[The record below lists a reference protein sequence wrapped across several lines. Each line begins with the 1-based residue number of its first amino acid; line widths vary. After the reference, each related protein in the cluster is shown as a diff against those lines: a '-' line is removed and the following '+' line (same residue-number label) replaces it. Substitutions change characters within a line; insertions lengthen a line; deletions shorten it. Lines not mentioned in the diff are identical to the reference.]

1 MAVFVEVRVGC
12 SVSVKVV
19 LVDDEDLVRS
29 GIRMILEAD
38 PEIEVVAEAANGAPV
53 VELVSRFAPHVV
65 LTDIQMPGVGGL
77 EVTKRLAA
85 LPDPPAVGVLTT
97 FDVDE
102 YVHEALQN
110 GAAGF
115 LLKDTRPRDLVAA
128 VHTLAGGEA
137 MLSPR
142 ITRKLLTTFSSGGGA
157 AQSAKSKMDQLTA
170 REREVAVA
178 VAQGSSNAEI
188 AADLYMSQSTVKV
201 HIGRIMQKLDAVNR
215 TQVAIVTHDA
225 GLA

>member
-1 MAVFVEVRVGC
+1 MT
-12 SVSVKVV
+12 VKVA
-19 LVDDEDLVRS
+19 LLDDEDLVRS

-38 PEIEVVAEAANGAPV
+38 PEIEVVAEAADGSGV
-53 VELVSRFAPHVV
+53 VELVARHRPHVL

-77 EVTKRLAA
+77 EVTRRVAA
-85 LPDPPAVGVLTT
+85 LPDPPAVAVLTT
-97 FDVDE
+97 FDLDE
-102 YVHEALQN
+102 YVHEALRG

-115 LLKDTRPRDLVAA
+115 LLKDTRPRELVAA
-128 VHTLAGGEA
+128 VHTLAAGEA

-142 ITRKLLTTFSSGGGA
+142 ITRKLLSAFSAGGTA
-157 AQSAKSKMDQLTA
+157 VRDAKSKVDELTA

-215 TQVAIVTHDA
+215 TQVAIITHDA

>member
-1 MAVFVEVRVGC
+1 M
-12 SVSVKVV
+12 SVKVV
-19 LVDDEDLVRS
+19 LLDDEDLVRS
-29 GIRMILEAD
+29 GIRMILESD
-38 PEIEVVAEAANGAPV
+38 PEIQVVAEAANGSGIVDLVAKHAPD
-53 VELVSRFAPHVV
+53 VV
-65 LTDIQMPGVGGL
+65 LTDIQMPEVGGL
-77 EVTKRLAA
+77 EVTRRIAA

-97 FDVDE
+97 FDIDE
-102 YVHEALQN
+102 YVHAALQN

-115 LLKDTRPRDLVAA
+115 LLKDTRPHDLVAA

-142 ITRKLLTTFSSGGGA
+142 ITRKLLAAFSTGGGA
-157 AQSAKSKMDQLTA
+157 ARSAKTKMEQLTA

-201 HIGRIMQKLDAVNR
+201 HIGRIMHKLDAVNR
-215 TQVAIVTHDA
+215 TQVAIIAHDA

>member
-1 MAVFVEVRVGC
+1 M
-12 SVSVKVV
+12 SVKVV
-19 LVDDEDLVRS
+19 LLDDEDLVRS
-29 GIRMILEAD
+29 GIRMILESD
-38 PEIEVVAEAANGAPV
+38 PEIQVVAEAAHGGGIVDLVAKHAPD
-53 VELVSRFAPHVV
+53 VV
-65 LTDIQMPGVGGL
+65 LTDIQMPEVGGL
-77 EVTKRLAA
+77 EVTRRLAA

-97 FDVDE
+97 FDIDE
-102 YVHEALQN
+102 YVHAALQN

-115 LLKDTRPRDLVAA
+115 LLKDTRPHDLVAA

-142 ITRKLLTTFSSGGGA
+142 ITRKLLAAFSTGGGA
-157 AQSAKSKMDQLTA
+157 AQSAKAKMEQLTA

-215 TQVAIVTHDA
+215 TQVAIIAHDA

>member
-1 MAVFVEVRVGC
+1 M
-12 SVSVKVV
+12 SVKVA
-19 LVDDEDLVRS
+19 LFDDEDLVRS
-29 GIRMILEAD
+29 GIRMILESD
-38 PEIEVVAEAANGAPV
+38 PGIEVVAEAEDGSNV
-53 VELVSRFAPHVV
+53 VDLVSRYRPHVV
-65 LTDIQMPGVGGL
+65 LTDIQMPRVGGL
-77 EVTKRLAA
+77 EVTKRVTA
-85 LPDPPAVGVLTT
+85 LPDPPAVAVLTT

-115 LLKDTRPRDLVAA
+115 LLKDTRPHELVAA

-142 ITRKLLTTFSSGGGA
+142 ITRKLLSAFSAGGSAVHA
-157 AQSAKSKMDQLTA
+157 ARSKVDRLTA

-178 VAQGSSNAEI
+178 VARGSSNAEI

-201 HIGRIMQKLDAVNR
+201 HIGRIMNKLDAGNR
-215 TQVAIVTHDA
+215 TQVAIITHDA

>member
-1 MAVFVEVRVGC
+1 M
-12 SVSVKVV
+12 SVKVV
-19 LVDDEDLVRS
+19 LLDDEDLVRS
-29 GIRMILEAD
+29 GIRMILESD
-38 PEIEVVAEAANGAPV
+38 PEIQVVAEAANGSGIVDLVAKHAPD
-53 VELVSRFAPHVV
+53 VV
-65 LTDIQMPGVGGL
+65 LTDIQMPEVGGL
-77 EVTKRLAA
+77 EVTRRIAG

-97 FDVDE
+97 FDIDE
-102 YVHEALQN
+102 YVHAALQN

-115 LLKDTRPRDLVAA
+115 LLKDTRPHDLVAA

-142 ITRKLLTTFSSGGGA
+142 ITRKLLAAFSTGGGA
-157 AQSAKSKMDQLTA
+157 AQSAKTKMEQLTA

-201 HIGRIMQKLDAVNR
+201 HIGRIMHKLDAVNR
-215 TQVAIVTHDA
+215 TQVAIIAHDA